1 MAEDWLADVK
11 KYVANVD
18 EAAVAGIVRHCGIA
32 LRNRDSS
39 LVSFSDTAE
48 TDRVRE
54 SFLKKKLELTDPDE
68 TLDAAIADVGER
80 MKADRTKNRVTV
92 YYLLAEH
99 FGKLGLFG
107 GSTTA
112 TGGAPVAEA
121 PAAGIDPVAAGAAG
135 VAGLAALGG
144 AAAAGTATA
153 GTAAAGGAADAVAA
167 HTPHASADAHHGDH
181 DAHGFADVP
190 EEGGSILG
198 RWWLWVL
205 LLIALVLLFLLL
217 KSCHSEPVAV
227 VDNSSSVASY
237 DASGD
242 NMMDGNL
249 TAPAPAIPTGA
260 GIVSEMR
267 GDHPA
272 LIVYFDTGKA
282 DVSPDF
288 ATKAADL
295 KAYIAGHPDTKLAV
309 SGYNDPT
316 GNAAV
321 NAELSKNR
329 AKAVAAALKAEGVP
343 EDAVVLEK
351 PADTTIASTDNA
363 AARRVEVTIK

>member
-32 LRNRDSS
+32 LRSRDAS
-39 LVSFSDTAE
+39 LVAFSDSAE

-54 SFLKKKLELTDPDE
+54 SFLKKKLELTDPDA
-68 TLDAAIADVGER
+68 TLDAAIAAVGER

-92 YYLLAEH
+92 YYLLAEQ

-107 GSTTA
+107 GSPIA
-112 TGGAPVAEA
+112 TGAVADA

-167 HTPHASADAHHGDH
+167 HATDTHHGDH
-181 DAHGFADVP
+181 EPHGFADVP
-190 EEGGSILG
+190 EEGGSFLG
-198 RWWLWVL
+198 RWWLWVA

-227 VDNSSSVASY
+227 IDNSSSIAGY
-237 DASGD
+237 DDTGD
-242 NMMDGNL
+242 NALAGNL
-249 TAPAPAIPTGA
+249 TVPAPAIPTGA

-282 DVSPDF
+282 TVSPEF

-295 KAYIAGHPDTKLAV
+295 KAYVAAHPDTKLAV

-329 AKAVAAALKAEGVP
+329 AKAVAAALKAESIP
-343 EDAVVLEK
+343 EDTVVLEK
-351 PADTTIASTDNA
+351 PADTTIESTDNA